1 MTKAYQLFILALVVL
16 AAFLGGI
23 TYWLI
28 CGNATQLFL
37 PYGCD
42 LQFAPELCGGISLR
56 GTMVSV
62 LFATL
67 LTLGFWFVRVQLK
80 VFLSERHLMIDARE
94 RMAFADAYVSLLR
107 NKDNAV
113 GAAEQGLIVYNALF
127 RPTSDG
133 IIKED
138 GGLDPS
144 LSAAISKFLA
154 K

>member
-1 MTKAYQLFILALVVL
+1 
-16 AAFLGGI
+16 
-23 TYWLI
+23 
-28 CGNATQLFL
+28 
-37 PYGCD
+37 
-42 LQFAPELCGGISLR
+42 
-56 GTMVSV
+56 
-62 LFATL
+62 
-67 LTLGFWFVRVQLK
+67 
-80 VFLSERHLMIDARE
+80 MIDARE

-133 IIKED
+133 SIKED

-144 LSAAISKFLA
+144 LSAAISKFLPSRACTA